1 MTRILQLVAAAS
13 VLLTAS
19 AGAQAEGPKP
29 VTFTGDIGFVNTAGN
44 TSVTTLSVGDK
55 LVARAGSLVLT
66 QLFALVY
73 GRSAGEENANSI
85 GFRGRAELPLA
96 GRLSAYGFAG
106 YERNKFAGI
115 ARRFDEGVGLALAV
129 VRQPNDE
136 LTLEGGAGLVQESR
150 YLSGAEG
157 ATLKD
162 SFASGRAALTFL
174 HRFTKTAYFQESAE
188 YLVNLEDTDASRI
201 NSESALVAP
210 LSAHLAVKAAYLV
223 KYNSRPLQAS
233 LKKTDR
239 FLTTGRQITY

>member
-1 MTRILQLVAAAS
+1 MTRCFRLVTAA
-13 VLLTAS
+13 VLFSPSSLL
-19 AGAQAEGPKP
+19 AQTDAPKP
-29 VTFTGDIGFVNTAGN
+29 VTFSGDIGFVNTAGN

-55 LVARAGSLVLT
+55 LVARTGSLVLT

-85 GFRGRAELPLA
+85 GFRGRAELPLT

-115 ARRFDEGVGLALAV
+115 ARRFDEGIGLALAV
-129 VRQPNDE
+129 LKTPGDE

-150 YLSGAEG
+150 YLSGTEG

-162 SFASGRAALTFL
+162 SFASGRAALGFL
-174 HRFTKTAYFQESAE
+174 HRFTKTAYFQQGVE

-210 LSAHLAVKAAYLV
+210 LSAHLSIRAAYLV

-239 FLTTGRQITY
+239 FLTTGLQITY

>member
-1 MTRILQLVAAAS
+1 MSRIFRLAALAG
-13 VLLTAS
+13 LLLP
-19 AGAQAEGPKP
+19 AGVRAQADAPKP

-55 LVARAGSLVLT
+55 LVARTGSLVLT

-85 GFRGRAELPLA
+85 GFRGRAELPIS

-129 VRQPNDE
+129 VKTPSDE

-150 YLSGAEG
+150 YLSGTEG

-162 SFASGRAALTFL
+162 SFASGRAALSFL
-174 HRFTKTAYFQESAE
+174 HRFTKTAYFQQGVE
-188 YLVNLEDTDASRI
+188 YLVNLEDTDASRV

-210 LSAHLAVKAAYLV
+210 ISTHLSVKAAYLV

-239 FLTTGRQITY
+239 FLTTGLQISY